1 LDSSIGAIAGLIDI
15 ACLYGTDDF
24 AKSQDDVYN
33 VWEKYSGSNPY
44 EVILDFVT
52 DVNITSLIVG
62 IHYFIK
68 YGDTILPEFDFTS
81 AGPTEGNPDAFV
93 VGTKVVD
100 VAAPDSV
107 HDIDWLE
114 LNAVSGK
121 YADKVYRIETRGGQP
136 PASVSS
142 VRLYFDLL
150 QVVQPSGLLRSAPLD
165 QIRSLS
171 IMLHNTVS
179 EHSPTIIGC
188 WLLTSCI

>member
-1 LDSSIGAIAGLIDI
+1 MIDI

-24 AKSQDDVYN
+24 AKSQDDIYN
-33 VWEKYSGSNPY
+33 VWEKYSGPNPW

-52 DVNITSLIVG
+52 DFNITSLIVG
-62 IHYFIK
+62 THYFIN
-68 YGDTILPEFDFTS
+68 YGDNILPEFDFTS

-100 VAAPDSV
+100 IAAPDSV

-121 YADKVYRIETRGGQP
+121 FADKVYRVETRGGQP

-142 VRLYFDLL
+142 VPLYFDLL
-150 QVVQPSGLLRSAPLD
+150 VQPSGLLRSAPLV
-165 QIRSLS
+165 QIQSLS

-179 EHSPTIIGC
+179 AHGLTIIGC

>member
-1 LDSSIGAIAGLIDI
+1 LDSSIGAVAGLIDI
-15 ACLYGTDDF
+15 ACLYGTEDF
-24 AKSQDDVYN
+24 AKSQDDFYN

-44 EVILDFVT
+44 EVILEFVT

-62 IHYFIK
+62 IHYFIN

-121 YADKVYRIETRGGQP
+121 FADKVYRVETRGGQP

-142 VRLYFDLL
+142 FRLYFDLL
-150 QVVQPSGLLRSAPLD
+150 VQPSGLLRSAPLD
-165 QIRSLS
+165 QIRSPS

-179 EHSPTIIGC
+179 THGLTIIGC
-188 WLLTSCI
+188 WLLTSYI